1 LFFILAES
9 IVRVRK
15 RTAPSGASRRACK
28 RGHLHAL
35 RAAGPHGSAG
45 ALTVRVHPHR
55 LRRTQQRGICRR
67 GSDG

>member
-35 RAAGPHGSAG
+35 RAQAHMG
-45 ALTVRVHPHR
+45 AQAR
-55 LRRTQQRGICRR
+55 
-67 GSDG
+67 